1 MPRSLLA
8 VLLAALAPLMAAA
21 ACGDDDTAAPTE
33 TPTDAATA
41 APTKAATAAP
51 TQAPTEATTAAPTQ
65 APTEATTEVPT
76 DAATE
81 PATEPATE
89 AAGERI
95 EVEFA
100 GGEVV
105 GGLERV
111 PVALGSE
118 VTISVTADVADELH
132 LHGYDLFVDLSPG
145 VAGEITFVA
154 EIPGVFEAELEAAGI
169 PVVELEV
176 G

>member
-21 ACGDDDTAAPTE
+21 ACGDDDSAAPTE

-51 TQAPTEATTAAPTQ
+51 TQAPTEATTAAATE
-65 APTEATTEVPT
+65 APTEATTEVP
-76 DAATE
+76 TE